1 MTTEVNAMTTKEL
14 AFCDLEREIAAT
26 RRVLGRVPEEQFCW
40 KPHEK
45 SMSAGR
51 MAMHV
56 ATNLQWFLMTLEG
69 DGLDMASPPSMPM
82 EATSS
87 KELMATFEQN
97 AAACRAA
104 LAKIDEGALVQTWTL
119 RQGAQV
125 LYAAPRVV
133 VLRVWCLNHLIHH
146 RGQLCVYLRLLNL
159 PVPAVYFNSTD
170 EPEWKFE

>member
-1 MTTEVNAMTTKEL
+1 MNGETNGMTTKEL

-26 RRVLGRVPEEQFCW
+26 RRVLERVPEEHFDW

-45 SMSAGR
+45 SMSFGR
-51 MAMHV
+51 LAMHV

-87 KELMATFEQN
+87 RELLATFEQN
-97 AAACRAA
+97 ATACRAA
-104 LAKIDEGALVQTWTL
+104 LTNIDEGALVQTWTL

-125 LYAAPRVV
+125 LYTAPRVV